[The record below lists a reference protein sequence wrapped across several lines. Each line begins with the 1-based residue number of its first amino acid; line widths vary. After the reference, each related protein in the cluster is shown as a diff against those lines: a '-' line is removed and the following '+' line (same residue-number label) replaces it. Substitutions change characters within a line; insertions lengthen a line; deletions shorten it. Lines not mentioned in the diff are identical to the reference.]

1 MLAGAEQSGLLLK
14 EGSLQK
20 GDRKASLVVENR
32 QYSLTADAVAQAAL
46 LSEYLMPEG
55 VTSVDILL
63 EEEGFNGPTVN
74 YTLQREAA
82 AIGSKYVTA
91 KVDPI
96 KISQPR
102 ILFEPSNS
110 TDYELPSLAFGLDV
124 AAKVQ
129 LMDPDDPARKQVFAK
144 LTGRLQL
151 SDHWNIWMRYEQNL
165 YNDFSVARRSDSRLP
180 KVRTNV
186 NRYLV
191 EGESGIEQLYIE
203 YRKSLSPTVHSRF
216 YMGILELM
224 YGGGRRNSLFPVQ
237 TALGAWLQYQ
247 RCETTRIRA
256 QLRIS
261 RL

>member
-96 KISQPR
+96 K
-102 ILFEPSNS
+102 
-110 TDYELPSLAFGLDV
+110 
-124 AAKVQ
+124 
-129 LMDPDDPARKQVFAK
+129 
-144 LTGRLQL
+144 
-151 SDHWNIWMRYEQNL
+151 
-165 YNDFSVARRSDSRLP
+165 
-180 KVRTNV
+180 
-186 NRYLV
+186 LV
-191 EGESGIEQLYIE
+191 SHGFCLNP
-203 YRKSLSPTVHSRF
+203 PT
-216 YMGILELM
+216 
-224 YGGGRRNSLFPVQ
+224 
-237 TALGAWLQYQ
+237 
-247 RCETTRIRA
+247 
-256 QLRIS
+256 LRIMS
-261 RL
+261 CRLWLLA